1 MLIQNVMYNTYN
13 DYFPSVL
20 ITPMCGAI
28 VSPTKKGAVLG
39 IGDQTVNV
47 RILLRTNLTEGG

>member
-1 MLIQNVMYNTYN
+1 MYNTYN
-13 DYFPSVL
+13 DYFFSVL